1 MKFIRSRYRPALVA
15 TFVCALYFATGGFM
29 GANTWAQNAKP
40 SVNARE
46 PVTLNFVNAEIEA
59 VANTLAA
66 LNGKQVVVDPRVKG
80 TITLVTKGAVSP
92 TAALTQFLSALRV
105 LGFTMVEVGGLYK
118 VVPEADAKLQGG
130 GVSAGPAPSGGSQI
144 LTQIFKLNYESA
156 SNLVPVLRP
165 LISPNNTINVNTG
178 TNSLVITDYADN
190 LHRLGRIIAALDVA
204 NATEVQVIPI
214 RNVAVTDIAP
224 MILRLLETSTGG
236 ASGTGAAG
244 GGRYGPAHHRDR
256 RAAQQCLD
264 RAGLQCG
271 PLAIGCQTRR
281 KPGYPHTEWPKW
293 GRREYLCGL
302 PQKCRCHQTRHGAAC
317 RPDRHGCCNQHPCG
331 SHGYARHTRQ
341 CRARQH
347 TAASQHRRTN
357 PGRYRHQFADHHRI
371 RTAVPPTARGD

>member
-1 MKFIRSRYRPALVA
+1 MQLIQLRSRPNLFAALA
-15 TFVCALYFATGGFM
+15 CAVCLALGGLV
-29 GANTWAQNAKP
+29 GPDVWAQSAKS
-40 SVNARE
+40 SVTARE

-80 TITLVTKGAVSP
+80 AITLVTKGPVSP
-92 TAALTQFLSALRV
+92 SAALTQFLSALRV

-165 LISPNNTINVNTG
+165 LITPNNTISVNTG

-224 MILRLLETSTGG
+224 VILRLLETSTGG
-236 ASGTGAAG
+236 RLWRRCSRR
-244 GGRYGPAHHRDR
+244 GRCGPAYRGDR
-256 RAAQQCLD
+256 RTPQQRPD
-264 RAGLQCG
+264 RAGVQRG
-271 PLAIGCQTRR
+271 PVAIGRQTGR

-293 GRREYLCGL
+293 RSREYLCGVS
-302 PQKCRCHQTRHGAAC
+302 QKCRCHQTRHRVAC
-317 RPDRHGCCNQHPCG
+317 RPDRHRCCDHHDQRNPASGWARQHG
-331 SHGYARHTRQ
+331 VG
-341 CRARQH
+341 QH
-347 TAASQHRRTN
+347 TAAAQHRRADS
-357 PGRYRHQFADHHRI
+357 GRYGDQLVDHHRV
-371 RTAVPPTARGD
+371 RTTVPPTACRD

>member
-1 MKFIRSRYRPALVA
+1 MQLIQLRSRPNLFAALA
-15 TFVCALYFATGGFM
+15 CAVCLALGGLVV
-29 GANTWAQNAKP
+29 TDVWAQSAKS
-40 SVNARE
+40 SVTARE

-80 TITLVTKGAVSP
+80 TITLVTKGPVSP

-236 ASGTGAAG
+236 ASGTGAGAG
-244 GGRYGPAHHRDR
+244 GGTDTRSEER
-256 RAAQQCLD
+256 RV
-264 RAGLQCG
+264 G
-271 PLAIGCQTRR
+271 
-281 KPGYPHTEWPKW
+281 KE
-293 GRREYLCGL
+293 
-302 PQKCRCHQTRHGAAC
+302 CRSRWSPYH
-317 RPDRHGCCNQHPCG
+317 
-331 SHGYARHTRQ
+331 
-341 CRARQH
+341 
-347 TAASQHRRTN
+347 
-357 PGRYRHQFADHHRI
+357 
-371 RTAVPPTARGD
+371 